1 MNSNSLSSFWGAN
14 SSVLMTQMS
23 NVSVLDEFLLTPWIM
38 KLKNLQHST
47 CAMLTY
53 LNATVPSKSKS
64 SHSTSMNALLGS
76 TNFWAS
82 GYAKWPVYH
91 FWLGF
96 SEYLDISIPTGPK
109 ASTNQKAAHL
119 NSCEASNV
127 HDGLAIPEKKTLR
140 IRKAS
145 INAMIESC
153 LDMRIWYTTSYT
165 TWQKHK

>member
-1 MNSNSLSSFWGAN
+1 MNSISCFWGAN
-14 SSVLMTQMS
+14 SSLLMTQMS

-47 CAMLTY
+47 CALLTY

-64 SHSTSMNALLGS
+64 SHSTSTNALLGS

-91 FWLGF
+91 FWLSF
-96 SEYLDISIPTGPK
+96 SEYLDISTPIGPK
-109 ASTNQKAAHL
+109 ASSNQKVARL
-119 NSCEASNV
+119 NSCKASNV
-127 HDGLAIPEKKTLR
+127 HDRLAIPEKKTLR

-145 INAMIESC
+145 INAMIKSC
-153 LDMRIWYTTSYT
+153 LDIRIWYTISYT